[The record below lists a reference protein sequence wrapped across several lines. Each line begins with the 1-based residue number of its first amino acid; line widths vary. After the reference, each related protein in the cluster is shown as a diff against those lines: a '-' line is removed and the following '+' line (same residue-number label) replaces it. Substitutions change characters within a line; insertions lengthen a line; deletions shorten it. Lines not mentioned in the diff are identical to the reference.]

1 MRRRGCTRGASGVM
15 AAVETMAA
23 AGSNLA
29 AAEGVHHRQLV
40 QKVLPE
46 PLRTTQ
52 RLATLP
58 HPCRRRVNT
67 TVYPTPPL
75 TPAAGTTQRLAT
87 LSLSLLP
94 HGAPQKGKGESKA
107 PRHRTVLGPAQ
118 APGAPVGDSRVT
130 VRAEPRCEQM
140 AAAERT
146 LRMFQAPQLVWKDS
160 SRRLSCLSRWP
171 CLSTAPAAPAPRPGA
186 SAGRPSRLRRPQP

>member
-1 MRRRGCTRGASGVM
+1 MRQRGCTRGASGVM
-15 AAVETMAA
+15 AAVGMMAA

-46 PLRTTQ
+46 PLR
-52 RLATLP
+52 
-58 HPCRRRVNT
+58 
-67 TVYPTPPL
+67 
-75 TPAAGTTQRLAT
+75 TTQRLAT

-160 SRRLSCLSRWP
+160 SRRLSCLSR
-171 CLSTAPAAPAPRPGA
+171 
-186 SAGRPSRLRRPQP
+186 